1 MSEILKIDDISKS
14 FGGVKAVQN
23 VSMSI
28 KQGSIVSVIGPNG
41 AGKTTVFNLI
51 SGIYPI
57 DNGSIILDGK
67 NITNKEQHIVTSEGI
82 GRTFQNIRLFKGLNA
97 LENVMTAY
105 DPIMKYNLFDSMIG
119 SPKKRKLDKENEEL
133 STHFLDIVGL
143 YEYRHSDPFSLPY
156 GYQRKLEI
164 ARALATYPKVLLLDE
179 PGAGL
184 NTVEVLE
191 LIELIEKLK
200 NELDLTIILIDHRM
214 ELIMK
219 LSNYI
224 YVLNFGE
231 LLAEGNPEEIQNNKK
246 VMEAYM
252 GESD

>member
-1 MSEILKIDDISKS
+1 MSEILKINNISKS

-23 VSMSI
+23 VSISLD
-28 KQGSIVSVIGPNG
+28 KNKIVSIIGPNG

-51 SGIYPI
+51 TGIYPI
-57 DNGSIILDGK
+57 DNGSVTLCGND
-67 NITNKEQHIVTSEGI
+67 ITNLEQHIITRKGI
-82 GRTFQNIRLFKGLNA
+82 ARTFQNIRLFKGLNV
-97 LENVMTAY
+97 LENVMTAH
-105 DPIMKYNLFDSMIG
+105 DPIMKYNLLDSMLG

-133 STHFLDIVGL
+133 SKHFLDIVGL
-143 YEYRHSDPFSLPY
+143 YECRDEDPFCLPY
-156 GYQRKLEI
+156 GHQRKLEI
-164 ARALATYPKVLLLDE
+164 ARALATNPKILLLDE

-184 NTVEVLE
+184 NTVEVQE
-191 LIELIEKLK
+191 LIVLIDELK
-200 NELDLTIILIDHRM
+200 NKLDLSIMMIDHRM

-231 LLAEGNPEEIQNNKK
+231 LLAEGTATEIQNNKM